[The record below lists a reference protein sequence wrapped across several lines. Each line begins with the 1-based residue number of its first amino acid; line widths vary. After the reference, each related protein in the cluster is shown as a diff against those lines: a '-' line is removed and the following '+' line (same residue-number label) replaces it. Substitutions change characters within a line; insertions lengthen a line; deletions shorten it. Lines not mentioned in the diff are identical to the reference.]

1 MPLSEQMT
9 MRNNSRSHTYQGAGR
24 GDIVMWVFALFLLY
38 LLYNSGFFTEAAWA
52 DFSRRF
58 YQNFV
63 KDRRY
68 MMLVDGLKSTIFMTT
83 GATLIGLVVGLIL
96 SVIRVAHKG
105 GAHIPVLNAMANTY
119 ITVLRGT
126 PAMVQLLIW
135 NFTIFASARDLNTQ
149 YIAILAFGLNS
160 GAYIAEIFRGGIE
173 SIDPGQMEAARS
185 LGLTYGTSMKKVVL
199 PQALRNIIPMLF
211 NEFIALLKETSVAGY
226 IGIDDLTRAGQ
237 NIQALTLEHSQPLV
251 MVAIIYLVIVM
262 LLTRFVRKLEEWLSR
277 GRRG

>member
-1 MPLSEQMT
+1 
-9 MRNNSRSHTYQGAGR
+9 MRNNSHSHSYSGAGR
-24 GDIVMWVFALFLLY
+24 GDIVLAIFGLFLLY
-38 LLYNSGFFTEAAWA
+38 LLYDSGFFTEAAWA
-52 DFSRRF
+52 DFNRRF
-58 YQNFV
+58 YQNFI

-68 MMLVDGLKSTIFMTT
+68 MMLVDGLKSTLFMTS
-83 GATLIGLVVGLIL
+83 GATLIGLFIGLIL

-105 GAHIPVLNAMANTY
+105 GVHIPVLNAMANTY

-277 GRRG
+277 GRR

>member
-1 MPLSEQMT
+1 
-9 MRNNSRSHTYQGAGR
+9 MRNNFASRKGLGR
-24 GDIVMWVFALFLLY
+24 GDVVLGLFALFLIY
-38 LLYNSGFFTEAAWA
+38 LLYTSGFFTAAAWQ
-52 DFSRRF
+52 DFNRRF
-58 YQNFV
+58 YQNFI

-68 MMLVDGLKSTIFMTT
+68 MMLVDGLESTLFMTA
-83 GATLIGLVVGLIL
+83 GATLIGVIVGLIL
-96 SVIRVAHKG
+96 SVIRVAYKG
-105 GAHIPVLNAMANTY
+105 GAKIPVLNAIADTY

-160 GAYIAEIFRGGIE
+160 GAYVAEIFRGGIE

-185 LGLTYGTSMKKVVL
+185 LGLSYQTSMKLVIL
-199 PQALRNIIPMLF
+199 PQAVKNVIPMLF
-211 NEFIALLKETSVAGY
+211 NEFISLLKETSVAGY

-251 MVAIIYLVIVM
+251 MVAIIYLVIV
-262 LLTRFVRKLEEWLSR
+262 LFLTHIVKKLEQWLSR

>member
-1 MPLSEQMT
+1 MT
-9 MRNNSRSHTYQGAGR
+9 TRSKSYPGAGR
-24 GDIVMWVFALFLLY
+24 GDILLGLVGAFLLY
-38 LLYNSGFFTEAAWA
+38 ALWESGFFTVEAWS
-52 DFSRRF
+52 DFNRRF

-63 KDRRY
+63 KDDRY
-68 MMLVDGLKSTIFMTT
+68 MMLVDGLNSTLFMTA
-83 GATLIGLVVGLIL
+83 GATVIGVIVGLIL
-96 SVIRVAHKG
+96 SVIRVAYKG
-105 GAHIPVLNAMANTY
+105 GVHIPLLNKFAEIY

-160 GAYIAEIFRGGIE
+160 GAYVAEIFRGGIE

-185 LGLTYGTSMKKVVL
+185 LGLTYGSSMRYVIL
-199 PQALRNIIPMLF
+199 PQALRNVVPMLF
-211 NEFIALLKETSVAGY
+211 NEFIALLKETSIAGY

-251 MVAIIYLVIVM
+251 MVAIIYLIMVM
-262 LLTRFVRKLEEWLSR
+262 VLSKLVKKLELWLSR

>member
-1 MPLSEQMT
+1 
-9 MRNNSRSHTYQGAGR
+9 MRNNYQSRKALGR
-24 GDIVMWVFALFLLY
+24 GDLLLGLVGIYLIY
-38 LLYNSGFFTEAAWA
+38 LLYASGFFTAEAWA
-52 DFSRRF
+52 DFNRRF

-68 MMLVDGLKSTIFMTT
+68 MMLVDGLKATIFMTS
-83 GATLIGLVVGLIL
+83 GATLIGLIVGLIL

-105 GAHIPVLNAMANTY
+105 GAKIPVLNWLAESY

-173 SIDPGQMEAARS
+173 AIDPGQMEAARS
-185 LGLTYGTSMKKVVL
+185 LGLSYGTSMKRVVL

-262 LLTRFVRKLEEWLSR
+262 LLTKFVSKLEQWLSR
-277 GRRG
+277 GRRR

>member
-1 MPLSEQMT
+1 
-9 MRNNSRSHTYQGAGR
+9 MRSKSCKSYKGAGR
-24 GDIVMWVFALFLLY
+24 GDILLGFVGAFLLY
-38 LLYNSGFFTEAAWA
+38 ALWESGFFTAEAWA
-52 DFSRRF
+52 DFNRRF
-58 YQNFV
+58 YQNFI
-63 KDRRY
+63 KDDRY
-68 MMLVDGLKSTIFMTT
+68 MMLVDGLKSTIFMTS
-83 GATLIGLVVGLIL
+83 GATVIGVIVGLIL

-105 GAHIPVLNAMANTY
+105 GLPIPVLNKIAETY

-160 GAYIAEIFRGGIE
+160 GAYVAEIFRGGIE
-173 SIDPGQMEAARS
+173 SIDHGQMEAARS
-185 LGLTYGTSMKKVVL
+185 LGLTYGSSMRHVIL
-199 PQALRNIIPMLF
+199 PQALRNVVPMLF
-211 NEFIALLKETSVAGY
+211 NEFIALLKETSIAGY

-251 MVAIIYLVIVM
+251 MVAIIYLVIVL
-262 LLTRFVRKLEEWLSR
+262 LLTHLVRKLEEWLSR

>member
-1 MPLSEQMT
+1 MRDNLST
-9 MRNNSRSHTYQGAGR
+9 RNGAGR
-24 GDIVMWVFALFLLY
+24 GDIVLGIFALFLLY
-38 LLYNSGFFTEAAWA
+38 LLYDSGFFTAAAWN
-52 DFSRRF
+52 DFSVRF
-58 YQNFV
+58 YRNFV
-63 KDRRY
+63 QDRRY

-83 GATLIGLVVGLIL
+83 GATLIGLAVGLIL
-96 SVIRVAHKG
+96 SVIRVAHRG
-105 GAHIPVLNAMANTY
+105 GADIPLLNKLADTY

-160 GAYIAEIFRGGIE
+160 GAYVAEIFRGGIE

-185 LGLTYGTSMKKVVL
+185 LGLSYGTSMRFVIL
-199 PQALRNIIPMLF
+199 PQALRNVIPMLF

-237 NIQALTLEHSQPLV
+237 NIQALTFEHSQPLV
-251 MVAIIYLVIVM
+251 MVAIIYLVIV
-262 LLTRFVRKLEEWLSR
+262 LFLTHIVRKLEDWLSR

>member
-1 MPLSEQMT
+1 MSEGLLRT
-9 MRNNSRSHTYQGAGR
+9 ERRGAGR
-24 GDIVMWVFALFLLY
+24 GDAILWACAALLLFLLFRA
-38 LLYNSGFFTEAAWA
+38 GFFTEAAWQ
-52 DFSRRF
+52 DFGRRF
-58 YQNFV
+58 WQNFV

-68 MMLVDGLKSTIFMTT
+68 MMLVDGLRATLFMTG
-83 GATLIGLVVGLIL
+83 GATLIGLAVGLVL
-96 SVIRVAHKG
+96 SVIRVAYKG
-105 GAHIPVLNAMANTY
+105 GMPIRLLNAFAECY

-160 GAYIAEIFRGGIE
+160 GAYVAEIFRGGIE
-173 SIDPGQMEAARS
+173 SIDAGQMEAGRS
-185 LGLTYGTSMKKVVL
+185 LGLSYGVAMWTIVL
-199 PQALRNIIPMLF
+199 PQALRNVVPMLF

-251 MVAIIYLVIVM
+251 MVALIYLVMV
-262 LLTRFVRKLEEWLSR
+262 LFLTSLVSRLERWLAR
-277 GRRG
+277 GKRG

>member
-1 MPLSEQMT
+1 
-9 MRNNSRSHTYQGAGR
+9 MRDKFSRHDGAGR
-24 GDIVMWVFALFLLY
+24 GDVILWIFGLALLY
-38 LLYNSGFFTEAAWA
+38 LLWNSGFFTAAAWQ
-52 DFSRRF
+52 DFNRRF

-63 KDRRY
+63 KDKRY
-68 MMLVDGLKSTIFMTT
+68 MMLVDGLKSTIFMTS
-83 GATLIGLVVGLIL
+83 GATLIGVAVGLIL
-96 SVIRVAHKG
+96 SVIRVAYKG
-105 GAHIPVLNAMANTY
+105 GVPIPLLNKFAEFY

-160 GAYIAEIFRGGIE
+160 GAYVAEIFRGGIE

-185 LGLTYGTSMKKVVL
+185 LGLSYGQSMRYVIL
-199 PQALRNIIPMLF
+199 PQALRNVVPMLF
-211 NEFIALLKETSVAGY
+211 NEFIALLKETSIAGY

-251 MVAIIYLVIVM
+251 MVAIIYLVIV
-262 LLTRFVRKLEEWLSR
+262 LFLTRLVRKLEEWLSR
-277 GRRG
+277 GRR

>member
-1 MPLSEQMT
+1 MLLWLC
-9 MRNNSRSHTYQGAGR
+9 A
-24 GDIVMWVFALFLLY
+24 AALLFLLFQ
-38 LLYNSGFFTEAAWA
+38 SGFFTEAAWD
-52 DFSRRF
+52 DFGRRF
-58 YQNFV
+58 YQNFI

-68 MMLVDGLKSTIFMTT
+68 MMLVDGLKATLFMT
-83 GATLIGLVVGLIL
+83 AFSTLIGLAVGLIL
-96 SVIRVAHKG
+96 SVIRVAYKG
-105 GAHIPVLNAMANTY
+105 GVPIRLLNGFAECY

-160 GAYIAEIFRGGIE
+160 GAYVAEIFRGGIE
-173 SIDPGQMEAARS
+173 SIDPGQMEAGRS
-185 LGLTYGTSMKKVVL
+185 LGLSYGTSMHYIVL
-199 PQALRNIIPMLF
+199 PQALRNVVPMLF

-262 LLTRFVRKLEEWLSR
+262 FLTGVVRRLEQWLSR

>member
-1 MPLSEQMT
+1 MQWSGQTT
-9 MRNNSRSHTYQGAGR
+9 MRSSKHYGAGR
-24 GDIVMWVFALFLLY
+24 GDLLLWLVGLGLLY
-38 LLYNSGFFTEAAWA
+38 LLWASGFFTAEAWS
-52 DFSRRF
+52 DFNRRF

-63 KDRRY
+63 KDDRY
-68 MMLVDGLKSTIFMTT
+68 MMLVDGLKSTVFMTS
-83 GATLIGLVVGLIL
+83 GATVIGVIVGLIL
-96 SVIRVAHKG
+96 SVIRVAYKG
-105 GAHIPVLNAMANTY
+105 GVHIPVLNKFAETY

-160 GAYIAEIFRGGIE
+160 GAYVAEIFRGGIE

-185 LGLTYGTSMKKVVL
+185 LGLTYGSSMRHVIL
-199 PQALRNIIPMLF
+199 PQALRNVVPMLF
-211 NEFIALLKETSVAGY
+211 NEFIALLKETSIAGY

-251 MVAIIYLVIVM
+251 MVAIIYLVIV
-262 LLTRFVRKLEEWLSR
+262 LCLTRLVRKLEEWLSR

>member
-1 MPLSEQMT
+1 M
-9 MRNNSRSHTYQGAGR
+9 GAKTDPRR
-24 GDIVMWVFALFLLY
+24 GDVFLWLCAAALLFLLFQ
-38 LLYNSGFFTEAAWA
+38 SGFFTEAAWD
-52 DFSRRF
+52 DFGRRF
-58 YQNFV
+58 YQNFI

-68 MMLVDGLKSTIFMTT
+68 MMLVDGLKATLFMT
-83 GATLIGLVVGLIL
+83 AFSTLIGLAVGLIL
-96 SVIRVAHKG
+96 SVIRVAYKG
-105 GAHIPVLNAMANTY
+105 GVPIRLLNGFAECY

-160 GAYIAEIFRGGIE
+160 GAYVAEIFRGGIE
-173 SIDPGQMEAARS
+173 SIDPGQMEAGRS
-185 LGLTYGTSMKKVVL
+185 LGLSYGASMHYIVL
-199 PQALRNIIPMLF
+199 PQALRNVVPMLF

-262 LLTRFVRKLEEWLSR
+262 FLTGVVRRLEQWLSR
-277 GRRG
+277 SRRG

>member
-1 MPLSEQMT
+1 MAGKK
-9 MRNNSRSHTYQGAGR
+9 HFGR
-24 GDIVMWVFALFLLY
+24 GDAILWLCAAILLFLLFRG
-38 LLYNSGFFTEAAWA
+38 GFFTAEYWSGTWE

-58 YQNFV
+58 FQNFI
-63 KDRRY
+63 KDKRY
-68 MMLVDGLKSTIFMTT
+68 MMLVDGLKATLFMTFFS
-83 GATLIGLVVGLIL
+83 TLIGLGIGLIL

-105 GAHIPVLNAMANTY
+105 GVRIPVLNWCANVY

-126 PAMVQLLIW
+126 PVMVQLLIW
-135 NFTIFASARDLNTQ
+135 NFTIFASARDLNTL

-173 SIDPGQMEAARS
+173 AIDAGQMEAGRS
-185 LGLTYGTSMKKVVL
+185 LGLSYGASMWFIVL

-211 NEFIALLKETSVAGY
+211 NEFIAMLKETSVAGY

-251 MVAIIYLVIVM
+251 MVAIIYLIIVM
-262 LLTRFVRKLEEWLSR
+262 LLTGFVRRLEQWLSR
-277 GRRG
+277 GRRGV

>member
-1 MPLSEQMT
+1 MGVKT
-9 MRNNSRSHTYQGAGR
+9 TSRR
-24 GDIVMWVFALFLLY
+24 GDVFLWLCAAALLFLLY
-38 LLYNSGFFTEAAWA
+38 RSGFFTEAAWD
-52 DFSRRF
+52 DFGRRF
-58 YQNFV
+58 YQNFI

-68 MMLVDGLKSTIFMTT
+68 MMLVDGLKATLFMT
-83 GATLIGLVVGLIL
+83 AFSTLIGLAVGLIL
-96 SVIRVAHKG
+96 SVIRVAYKG
-105 GAHIPVLNAMANTY
+105 GVPIRLLNGFAECY

-160 GAYIAEIFRGGIE
+160 GAYVAEIFRGGIE
-173 SIDPGQMEAARS
+173 SIDPGQMEAGRS
-185 LGLTYGTSMKKVVL
+185 LGLSYGASMHYIVL
-199 PQALRNIIPMLF
+199 PQALRNVVPMLF

-262 LLTRFVRKLEEWLSR
+262 FLTGVVRRLEQWLSR
-277 GRRG
+277 SRRG

>member
-1 MPLSEQMT
+1 MI
-9 MRNNSRSHTYQGAGR
+9 MRSKKYEGASR
-24 GDIVMWVFALFLLY
+24 GDILLGLVGAFLVYALWE
-38 LLYNSGFFTEAAWA
+38 SGFFSAETWA
-52 DFSRRF
+52 DFNRRF

-63 KDRRY
+63 KDDRY
-68 MMLVDGLKSTIFMTT
+68 MMLVDGLKSTIFMTS
-83 GATLIGLVVGLIL
+83 GATVIGVIVGLIL
-96 SVIRVAHKG
+96 SVIRVAYNG
-105 GAHIPVLNAMANTY
+105 GMPIPFLNKLAETY

-160 GAYIAEIFRGGIE
+160 GAYVAEIFRGGIE
-173 SIDPGQMEAARS
+173 AIDVGQMEAARS
-185 LGLTYGTSMKKVVL
+185 LGLTYGSSMKHVIL
-199 PQALRNIIPMLF
+199 PQALRFRIIHS
-211 NEFIALLKETSVAGY
+211 LLLLRKTSIAGY

-251 MVAIIYLVIVM
+251 MVAIIYLIMVM
-262 LLTRFVRKLEEWLSR
+262 LLTKLVKKLEQWLSR

>member
-1 MPLSEQMT
+1 MQMT
-9 MRNNSRSHTYQGAGR
+9 MRNKFLTRHNGAGR
-24 GDIVMWVFALFLLY
+24 GDMLLGVVAVFLLY
-38 LLYNSGFFTEAAWA
+38 ALYNSGFFTEAAWN
-52 DFSRRF
+52 DFNRRF

-68 MMLVDGLKSTIFMTT
+68 MMLVDGLRATLFMTT
-83 GATLIGLVVGLIL
+83 WSTIIGLFVGLIL
-96 SVIRVAHKG
+96 SVIRVAYKG
-105 GAHIPVLNAMANTY
+105 GARIPVLNALANTY

-173 SIDPGQMEAARS
+173 SIDHGQMEAARS
-185 LGLTYGTSMKKVVL
+185 LGLSYGLSMKLVVL
-199 PQALRNIIPMLF
+199 PQALRNVIPMLF

-251 MVAIIYLVIVM
+251 MVAIIYLVIV
-262 LLTRFVRKLEEWLSR
+262 LFLTHVVRKLEEWLSR
-277 GRRG
+277 GRR

>member
-1 MPLSEQMT
+1 MT
-9 MRNNSRSHTYQGAGR
+9 MRNNSRTNTYPGAGR
-24 GDIVMWVFALFLLY
+24 GDIVMWVFGLFLLY
-38 LLYNSGFFTEAAWA
+38 LLYSSGFFTEAAWA